1 MNELEKAI
9 VEGFIRDNPVRMEMH
24 APILCVS
31 LNDLREAVCSAHIDE
46 EKFLLIAV
54 AIATDNG
61 CFFNPYGSKIM
72 IIVRHPRD
80 IRLEAKIDVQ
90 KIFGSIKIAQKK
102 IYELFAPVLAGVI
115 YNELWGLDND
125 GLLLPALVDMGLIS
139 KL

>member
-31 LNDLREAVCSAHIDE
+31 LNDLREAVCSARIDE

-61 CFFNPYGSKIM
+61 CFFNPCGSKIM

-90 KIFGSIKIAQKK
+90 KIFGSIKTAQKK
-102 IYELFAPVLAGVI
+102 IYELFAPVLVGAI
-115 YNELWGLDND
+115 YDELWELDND
-125 GLLLPALVDMGLIS
+125 ELLLPALVDMGLIS